1 MLHQHVDQDEDE
13 RSKDDEGHNE
23 GGDGDRSKSND
34 DYCDLLFS
42 FKSFG
47 KNYLFFLTTFFT
59 KDEIPFSHVPFFV

>member
-1 MLHQHVDQDEDE
+1 MLIKMRMKEVKMMRVIMRAVMVTEV
-13 RSKDDEGHNE
+13 KVMMIIVI
-23 GGDGDRSKSND
+23 
-34 DYCDLLFS
+34 CFFS